1 MLSRVAERIYWLAR
15 YLERIENIARL
26 VSVYDNLLYDLPRG
40 NNISWYNL
48 IVINGSTDLFHERY
62 KVQSER
68 NVVKFLLAD
77 EDNFASLLSSI
88 RMLRENIRTSRDVIP
103 AETWEQ
109 INELYIYVR
118 DNISQGVNRSKRHQ
132 FLTKV
137 IESCQMITGLLV
149 GAMTRDAGWYFLIL
163 GCNIER
169 ADMTTRVLDA
179 GTFLAME
186 PFEDAR
192 VNLTQ
197 VIWSKV
203 LRSQSAYLTYRRSVR
218 RAIRPSNVVN
228 YLLNDEQFPRTFHYC
243 IEQMDSAAEHL
254 PRGDNVRSV
263 VKEIQALKYVVE
275 SSQDLTDDFRSYL
288 NELQIKLMELND
300 AIVENWFAFKEEYA
314 A

>member
-15 YLERIENIARL
+15 YLERIENTARL

-40 NNISWYNL
+40 NSISWYNL
-48 IVINGSTDLFHERY
+48 IVINSGTEQFHERY
-62 KVQSER
+62 KVKSER

-77 EDNFASLLSSI
+77 DDNYASLMSSI
-88 RMLRENIRTSRDVIP
+88 RMLRENVRTSRDVIP
-103 AETWEQ
+103 SETWELT
-109 INELYIYVR
+109 NELYIYVR
-118 DNISQGVNRSKRHQ
+118 ENISQGVNRSKRHE
-132 FLTKV
+132 FLTHV

-149 GAMTRDAGWYFLIL
+149 GAMARDAGWNFMIL

-169 ADMTTRVLDA
+169 ADMTTRMLDA

-186 PFEDAR
+186 PFEESN

-203 LRSQSAYLTYRRSVR
+203 LRSQSAYLTYRRTVR
-218 RAIRPSNVVN
+218 RAIRASNVVN
-228 YLLNDEQFPRTFHYC
+228 YLLNDEQFPRTFYYC
-243 IEQMDSAAEHL
+243 VEQMDRAAKYL
-254 PRGDNVRSV
+254 PRSASVRTVLKDIKS
-263 VKEIQALKYVVE
+263 LKYVIE

-288 NELQIKLMELND
+288 NELQIDLIKLNEV
-300 AIVENWFAFKEEYA
+300 IVENWFAFKEEDA

>member
-15 YLERIENIARL
+15 YLDRIENTARL
-26 VSVYDNLLYDLPRG
+26 VSVYDNLLFDLPRG
-40 NNISWYNL
+40 NSISWYNL
-48 IVINGSTDLFHERY
+48 IVINGGTEQFQERY
-62 KVQSER
+62 KVKSER

-77 EDNFASLLSSI
+77 DDNFASLMSSI
-88 RMLRENIRTSRDVIP
+88 KMLRENVRTSRDVIP
-103 AETWEQ
+103 SETWEL

-118 DNISQGVNRSKRHQ
+118 DNITQGVNRTKRHQ
-132 FLTKV
+132 FLTAV
-137 IESCQMITGLLV
+137 IESCQKITGLLV
-149 GAMTRDAGWYFLIL
+149 GTMSRDAGWHFMIL

-169 ADMTTRVLDA
+169 ADMTTRMLDA

-186 PFEDAR
+186 PFEDAS

-218 RAIRPSNVVN
+218 RAIRPANVVN
-228 YLLNDEQFPRTFHYC
+228 YLLNDTEFPRTFKYC
-243 IEQMDSAAEHL
+243 IEQIDQAASRL
-254 PRGDNVRSV
+254 PRSESVQAV
-263 VKEIQALKYVVE
+263 VKEIQELKYVIE

-288 NELQIKLMELND
+288 NELQIDLMKLNS
-300 AIVENWFAFKEEYA
+300 AIVENWFAFKEEDA